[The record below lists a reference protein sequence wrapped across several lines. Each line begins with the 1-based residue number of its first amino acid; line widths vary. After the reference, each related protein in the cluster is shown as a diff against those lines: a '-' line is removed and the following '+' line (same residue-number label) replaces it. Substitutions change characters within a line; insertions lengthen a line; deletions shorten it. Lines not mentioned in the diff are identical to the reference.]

1 MASYQYKIT
10 AEKPLIEEQSTNG
23 YKTVKIRRVTDI
35 NEEQVIVNSSNNI
48 SKDKE
53 NIILN
58 FLMKAACVDLII
70 LLLLMIVANLIK
82 IETGIFALTSD
93 YIASLGLLATVY
105 SFPKIKKYID
115 LKVYC
120 VGETE
125 NKYSIKIMILTVSII
140 VAILLYKFGVT
151 NKFANIISF
160 LSIVITLKNLQ

>member
-1 MASYQYKIT
+1 
-10 AEKPLIEEQSTNG
+10 
-23 YKTVKIRRVTDI
+23 
-35 NEEQVIVNSSNNI
+35 
-48 SKDKE
+48 
-53 NIILN
+53 
-58 FLMKAACVDLII
+58 MKAACVDLII

-125 NKYSIKIMILTVSII
+125 NKYSIKIIILTVSII